1 VESCQDQ
8 AIPNEDSS
16 STHVEPPSSTHD
28 EHSSQDEASN
38 QEQVSSPQSNEQDQ
52 GEEQVL
58 PHSNDQAQVDSSA
71 IGEAQTEF
79 IGYDGQPRQVRAS
92 TRQSSLVVDN
102 VLGGLS
108 RGVITRRQLHNFV
121 TIHAFVSFLE
131 PLKVVEALGDPV
143 WIEAMND
150 ELHSFEQNKVWSL
163 VERPKDHKI
172 NVIGTKWIFKN
183 KQDENGIIVCNKARL
198 VAQVTHKSKV
208 WTMRTPLHRLP
219 VLKLFVFYLLMHR
232 FMISNFIKWT

>member
-16 STHVEPPSSTHD
+16 SNHGEPFSSTHD
-28 EHSSQDEASN
+28 EHSTQDEAPN

-52 GEEQVL
+52 GEDQVL
-58 PHSNDQAQVDSSA
+58 PHSNNQAQVDSSA

-79 IGYDGQPRQVRAS
+79 IGYDGQPRQIHAS

-131 PLKVVEALGDPV
+131 PLKVVEALRDHD

-150 ELHSFEQNKVWSL
+150 ELHSFERN
-163 VERPKDHKI
+163 
-172 NVIGTKWIFKN
+172 
-183 KQDENGIIVCNKARL
+183 
-198 VAQVTHKSKV
+198 
-208 WTMRTPLHRLP
+208 
-219 VLKLFVFYLLMHR
+219 
-232 FMISNFIKWT
+232 